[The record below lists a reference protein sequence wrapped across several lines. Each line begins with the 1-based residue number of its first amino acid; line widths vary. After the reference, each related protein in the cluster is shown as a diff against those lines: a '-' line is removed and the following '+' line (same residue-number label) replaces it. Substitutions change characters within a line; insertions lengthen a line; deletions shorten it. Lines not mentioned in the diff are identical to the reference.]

1 MWPTLEK
8 APEPRRSDREKDL
21 GGMSWPV
28 LVFRGG
34 NEALNERLTCP
45 PPSHHWNRNKTG
57 RTDSLETGLI
67 PAPRNRGSPIQ
78 GAVSVPANVVAN
90 PNWQDQGLLE
100 N

>member
-1 MWPTLEK
+1 MRPTLEK

-45 PPSHHWNRNKTG
+45 LPVITGTETRLEGLTASKQDQFWPRETEDLPSKF
-57 RTDSLETGLI
+57 L
-67 PAPRNRGSPIQ
+67 
-78 GAVSVPANVVAN
+78 VPANVVAN
-90 PNWQDQGLLE
+90 PNWQDQGLIE